1 MLRQVGHAPHA
12 IGGLVWDS
20 LNVPNDTGPIMTR
33 PAIPARKF
41 RDCQSLPAFSRWVLP
56 VLAMLFLLARPA
68 IAQTTDLQAAVDSAL
83 ARADAVGEDTLPET
97 GSWLAGLPSVMVAYY
112 DSSESAGTDEAEVI
126 LNLPFK
132 SPARRRLDA
141 GFETLDGGLAGASE
155 AHRRW
160 VYSGLVRER
169 AWANEL
175 ASLRL
180 EAAEEKRGLLESLSA
195 RIQRLAERGAVPVY
209 QGLIVER
216 ERLAV
221 ELETAS
227 LASER
232 AASHAA
238 WAALTG
244 TRQTPSDLSEPG
256 APPNAPDYATHPAL
270 LLLDRRNDQQQQLL
284 ALDAPENADWNLG
297 LVARDFDGPGF
308 DDRQFGLSLELPLGF
323 TGIQS
328 TGNLSAR
335 RAASRDYLLERDR
348 LSLALRSE
356 WEVLSAEAALLQRR
370 QDLLGEAV
378 ALTDRIQA
386 QLERLDATNEMESE
400 VLLQRLLDVL
410 DTRAEASLTDAL
422 IGQNQARL
430 RQAAGRSL

>member
-1 MLRQVGHAPHA
+1 MNRPSIPERGVR
-12 IGGLVWDS
+12 VS
-20 LNVPNDTGPIMTR
+20 LNR
-33 PAIPARKF
+33 PAAT
-41 RDCQSLPAFSRWVLP
+41 LPGRFMLAVL
-56 VLAMLFLLARPA
+56 LLAGLLVPVHPA
-68 IAQTTDLQAAVDSAL
+68 VAQGAPLEAAVDSAV
-83 ARADAVGEDTLPET
+83 ARADARGEDTLPEA

-112 DSSESAGTDEAEVI
+112 DSSEDQGTDEAELI

-169 AWANEL
+169 AWDHRL
-175 ASLRL
+175 AVLRL
-180 EAAEEKRGLLESLSA
+180 AAAEEKRTLLETLSA

-221 ELETAS
+221 ELEAATR
-227 LASER
+227 ASER
-232 AASHAA
+232 DAARAA
-238 WAALTG
+238 WTSVTG
-244 TRQTPSDLSEPG
+244 TNDVPADLSEPG
-256 APPNAPDYATHPAL
+256 SPPDAPDYAAHPAL

-284 ALDAPENADWNLG
+284 ALDAPENTDWNLG

-308 DDRQFGLSLELPLGF
+308 DDRQYGLSVELPLGF
-323 TGIQS
+323 TGIQNA
-328 TGNLSAR
+328 GNLSAR

-356 WEVLSAEAALLQRR
+356 WEALRAEAALLQRR
-370 QDLLGEAV
+370 QELLGEAV
-378 ALTDRIQA
+378 ALADRIEA
-386 QLERLDATNEMESE
+386 QLERLDASNEVESE
-400 VLLQRLLDVL
+400 LLLQRLLDVL

-422 IGQNQARL
+422 IGRNPARL
-430 RQAAGRSL
+430 RQAAGGAL

>member
-1 MLRQVGHAPHA
+1 MPRPSIAVPDLSASLSLRACPRRFFA
-12 IGGLVWDS
+12 ALVVQF
-20 LNVPNDTGPIMTR
+20 LLM
-33 PAIPARKF
+33 
-41 RDCQSLPAFSRWVLP
+41 LPA
-56 VLAMLFLLARPA
+56 A
-68 IAQTTDLQAAVDSAL
+68 AQAAGLQAAVDAAL
-83 ARADAVGEDTLPET
+83 ARADTVGEDALPEA

-141 GFETLDGGLAGASE
+141 GFEALDGGLAGASE
-155 AHRRW
+155 SHRRW

-169 AWANEL
+169 AWAHEL
-175 ASLRL
+175 ATLRL
-180 EAAEEKRGLLESLSA
+180 QAAEEKQTLLETLSA
-195 RIQRLAERGAVPVY
+195 RIQRLAERGAVPLY

-221 ELETAS
+221 ELETAT

-232 AASHAA
+232 DAARAA
-238 WAALTG
+238 WATLTG
-244 TRQTPSDLSEPG
+244 TGELPADLSEPG
-256 APPNAPDYATHPAL
+256 AVPAAPDYAAHPAL
-270 LLLDRRNDQQQQLL
+270 LLHDRRNDQQQQLL

-323 TGIQS
+323 TGIQA

-335 RAASRDYLLERDR
+335 RAVSRDYLLERDR

-356 WEVLSAEAALLQRR
+356 WEALRAEAALLQRR
-370 QDLLGEAV
+370 QALLAEAV
-378 ALTDRIQA
+378 ALADRIQA

-410 DTRAEASLTDAL
+410 DTRAEAGLTDAL

>member
-1 MLRQVGHAPHA
+1 MTCPSIPGRGLRVALTMPVAPMMANIGLANIGLA
-12 IGGLVWDS
+12 ILGL
-20 LNVPNDTGPIMTR
+20 
-33 PAIPARKF
+33 A
-41 RDCQSLPAFSRWVLP
+41 
-56 VLAMLFLLARPA
+56 FLLVPVPSAV
-68 IAQTTDLQAAVDSAL
+68 AQTPGLQVAVDSAV
-83 ARADAVGEDTLPET
+83 ARADTLGEDALPEA

-112 DSSESAGTDEAEVI
+112 DSTEDQGTDEAEVI

-141 GFETLDGGLAGASE
+141 GFEALDGGLAGASE

-169 AWANEL
+169 AWDHQL
-175 ASLRL
+175 AVLRL
-180 EAAEEKRGLLESLSA
+180 AAAEEKRTLLETLSA

-216 ERLAV
+216 ERLAA
-221 ELETAS
+221 ELEAAT

-232 AASHAA
+232 DAARAA
-238 WAALTG
+238 WATLTG
-244 TRQTPSDLSEPG
+244 TGDVPGDLSEPG
-256 APPNAPDYATHPAL
+256 SAPDAPDYAAHPAL

-284 ALDAPENADWNLG
+284 ALDAPQNADWNLG

-308 DDRQFGLSLELPLGF
+308 DDRQFGLSVELPLGF
-323 TGIQS
+323 PGIQN

-335 RAASRDYLLERDR
+335 RAVSRDYLLERDR

-356 WEVLSAEAALLQRR
+356 WEALRAEAELLQRR
-370 QDLLGEAV
+370 RQLLGEAV
-378 ALTDRIQA
+378 ALADRIEG
-386 QLERLDATNEMESE
+386 QLERLDATNEVESE
-400 VLLQRLLDVL
+400 LLLQRLLDVL

-422 IGQNQARL
+422 IGRNQARL

>member
-1 MLRQVGHAPHA
+1 MNRPPIPERGLRVHLTSLATSVLASALLAVPL
-12 IGGLVWDS
+12 LV
-20 LNVPNDTGPIMTR
+20 LVCLPVR
-33 PAIPARKF
+33 PA
-41 RDCQSLPAFSRWVLP
+41 V
-56 VLAMLFLLARPA
+56 
-68 IAQTTDLQAAVDSAL
+68 AQTPGLQAAVDAAL
-83 ARADAVGEDTLPET
+83 ARADTYGEDTLPEA

-112 DSSESAGTDEAEVI
+112 DSTEDAGTDEAEVI

-155 AHRRW
+155 THRRW

-169 AWANEL
+169 AWAYRL
-175 ASLRL
+175 AALRL
-180 EAAEEKRGLLESLSA
+180 VTAEEKRSLLDTLSA
-195 RIQRLAERGAVPVY
+195 RIQRLAERGAVPSY

-221 ELETAS
+221 ELEAAT

-232 AASHAA
+232 DAARAA
-238 WAALTG
+238 YATLTG
-244 TRQTPSDLSEPG
+244 SGDMPADLSEPG
-256 APPNAPDYATHPAL
+256 SPPDAPDYAAHPAL

-284 ALDAPENADWNLG
+284 ALDAPENTDWNLG

-308 DDRQFGLSLELPLGF
+308 DDRQYGLSVQLPLGF
-323 TGIQS
+323 TGIQN

-348 LSLALRSE
+348 LALALRSE
-356 WEVLSAEAALLQRR
+356 WEALRAEAVLLQRR
-370 QDLLGEAV
+370 QEILGEAV
-378 ALTDRIQA
+378 ALSDRIQA
-386 QLERLDATNEMESE
+386 QLERLDASNEMESE

-422 IGQNQARL
+422 IGRNDARL

>member
-1 MLRQVGHAPHA
+1 MMANIGLA
-12 IGGLVWDS
+12 ILGL
-20 LNVPNDTGPIMTR
+20 
-33 PAIPARKF
+33 A
-41 RDCQSLPAFSRWVLP
+41 
-56 VLAMLFLLARPA
+56 FLLVSVPSAV
-68 IAQTTDLQAAVDSAL
+68 AQTPGLQAAVESAV
-83 ARADAVGEDTLPET
+83 ARADTLGEDTLPEA

-112 DSSESAGTDEAEVI
+112 DSTEDQGTDETELI

-141 GFETLDGGLAGASE
+141 GFDALDGGLADASE

-169 AWANEL
+169 AWDHRL
-175 ASLRL
+175 AVLRL
-180 EAAEEKRGLLESLSA
+180 AAAEEKRTLLETLSA

-216 ERLAV
+216 ERLAA
-221 ELETAS
+221 ELEAAT

-232 AASHAA
+232 DAALAA
-238 WAALTG
+238 WTTLTG
-244 TRQTPSDLSEPG
+244 TGDVPADLSEPG
-256 APPNAPDYATHPAL
+256 SLPDAPDYAAHPAL

-284 ALDAPENADWNLG
+284 ALDAPENTDWNLG

-308 DDRQFGLSLELPLGF
+308 DDRQFGLSVELPLGF
-323 TGIQS
+323 TGIQN

-335 RAASRDYLLERDR
+335 RAAGRDYLLERDR

-356 WEVLSAEAALLQRR
+356 WETLRAEAALLQRR
-370 QDLLGEAV
+370 QELLGEAV
-378 ALTDRIQA
+378 ALADRIEA
-386 QLERLDATNEMESE
+386 QLERLDASNEVESE
-400 VLLQRLLDVL
+400 LLLQRLVDVL
-410 DTRAEASLTDAL
+410 DTRAEAGLTDAL
-422 IGQNQARL
+422 IGRNQARL

>member
-1 MLRQVGHAPHA
+1 MIFPLNPARGLRV
-12 IGGLVWDS
+12 S
-20 LNVPNDTGPIMTR
+20 LIPR
-33 PAIPARKF
+33 AIP
-41 RDCQSLPAFSRWVLP
+41 
-56 VLAMLFLLARPA
+56 LLAILLCLAGPA
-68 IAQTTDLQAAVDSAL
+68 AAQITDLEAALETAL
-83 ARADAVGEDTLPET
+83 AQADTHGEDALPEA

-112 DSSESAGTDEAEVI
+112 DSTESEGTDEAEVI

-160 VYSGLVRER
+160 VYSGLVREH
-169 AWANEL
+169 AWAYRL
-175 ASLRL
+175 ADLRL
-180 EAAEEKRGLLESLSA
+180 SATQEKRSLLETLSA

-221 ELETAS
+221 ELEAAT

-232 AASHAA
+232 HAA
-238 WAALTG
+238 RAAWVTLTG
-244 TRQTPSDLSEPG
+244 TDNVPGDLSEPG
-256 APPNAPDYATHPAL
+256 SPPDAPDYATHPAL

-284 ALDAPENADWNLG
+284 ALNAPQNTDWNLG

-308 DDRQFGLSLELPLGF
+308 DDRQLGLSVELPLGF
-323 TGIQS
+323 TGIQN
-328 TGNLSAR
+328 TGNLSER
-335 RAASRDYLLERDR
+335 RAVSRAYLLERDR

-356 WEVLSAEAALLQRR
+356 WEALNAEAALLQRR
-370 QDLLGEAV
+370 QEILGEAL
-378 ALTDRIQA
+378 ALADRIQA
-386 QLERLDATNEMESE
+386 QLERLDATNEVESE
-400 VLLQRLLDVL
+400 LLLQRLLDVL
-410 DTRAEASLTDAL
+410 DTRAEASVTDAL
-422 IGQNQARL
+422 IGRNQARL